1 MPQHRVVKHLKGRRT
16 PKPPTLRHPLHP
28 VTRAIATTLYTKT
41 SLSFDAVAK
50 ELNLPMSSITRAVNL
65 AKRKAEAENVDR

>member
-28 VTRAIATTLYTKT
+28 ITRAIATTLYTKT
-41 SLSFDAVAK
+41 S
-50 ELNLPMSSITRAVNL
+50 VNL
-65 AKRKAEAENVDR
+65 AKRKAEAENVNL